1 MIMNKIFNKIGRCVF
16 VLGIMMAGVATFTA
30 CSSNDDPFYTV
41 SENDYPRILNTDIP
55 EYTNGDWGYL
65 PQIPANMNFKFPV
78 IVTPKHYT
86 EVTWYIDG

>member
-41 SENDYPRILNTDIP
+41 SENDYKIFKAKKCKKHIILLKKIMSQM
-55 EYTNGDWGYL
+55 L
-65 PQIPANMNFKFPV
+65 
-78 IVTPKHYT
+78 
-86 EVTWYIDG
+86 